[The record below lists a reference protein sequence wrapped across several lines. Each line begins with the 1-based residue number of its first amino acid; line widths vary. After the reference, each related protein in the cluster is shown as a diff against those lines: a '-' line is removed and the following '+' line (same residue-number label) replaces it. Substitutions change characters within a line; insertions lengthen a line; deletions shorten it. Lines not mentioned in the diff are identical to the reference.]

1 MRIYSLILILTL
13 SSCSANYHYRKALKK
28 GLEPLKTSD
37 TIRVSTIDSIPV
49 IKNDTI
55 VYNRFITQKDT
66 VIQYKN
72 VYVPKTRLE
81 IRTEYKIK
89 RDTIR
94 LIKRVEAVRARS
106 ESKAKRRKPIN
117 WTLIIIAI
125 SLILGALFYV
135 KTK

>member
-1 MRIYSLILILTL
+1 M
-13 SSCSANYHYRKALKK
+13 
-28 GLEPLKTSD
+28 
-37 TIRVSTIDSIPV
+37 
-49 IKNDTI
+49 
-55 VYNRFITQKDT
+55 YNRFITQKDT

-94 LIKRVEAVRARS
+94 LIKRVEAVRSRS